1 MKFRLYLKDRTK
13 ETSRIYLDLRHLNHR
28 YRITTNI
35 SVKSKNWDA
44 KKQIVKSIDKNSFL
58 LNTKIKNLSE
68 LIQEY
73 LIINNYNN
81 FNITS
86 IEDIICNYNSK
97 KSSNSKVIDF
107 INKYKSKYAN
117 EKTQVTYSVFS
128 NLIYKFNPNLD
139 FNNINLNVLIDFK
152 EYLMRNE
159 YSNSYIVRIM
169 KRFKT
174 IIREYSR
181 QNPNYNINYLNS
193 FKVEL
198 NNYYSTLIA
207 LDEDEITEIKNVELN
222 HRLQKVKDLFLIQC
236 YTGLRISD
244 LLNLKPENINI
255 KRKELHTITIKTAEI
270 IRIPISSSILT
281 IFDKY
286 QNVLPVISD
295 VKYNQYIKEVCKLA
309 GIDAPTLVT
318 SWRGGKRVD
327 TIKPK
332 YELISSHTA
341 RRTFITRLLR
351 KGLLPEQIMKI
362 TGHRNR
368 RSFDEYVKITQS
380 EAVNAVR
387 SALE

>member
-181 QNPNYNINYLNS
+181 HNPNYNINYLNS
-193 FKVEL
+193 FKIEL

-207 LDEDEITEIKNVELN
+207 LDEDEITEIKNVELDQ
-222 HRLQKVKDLFLIQC
+222 RLQKVRDLFLIQC

-309 GIDAPTLVT
+309 GIDNPTLVT
-318 SWRGGKRVD
+318 SWKGGKRID
-327 TIKPK
+327 EIKLK

-368 RSFDEYVKITQS
+368 RSFDEYVKITQN
-380 EAVNAVR
+380 EAIESVR
-387 SALE
+387 NALE